1 MPVDGR
7 LTKGE
12 IKIKKSFRVAGTDRL
27 EWPYSARANPG
38 ERVTVAESRVRAS
51 VVSLAFGL
59 ML

>member
-12 IKIKKSFRVAGTDRL
+12 IKIKKSFRVSGTDRL